1 MAEYG
6 AYDKAL
12 AGMKFGLESDVATG
26 AAKGVLQFGDPAFGV
41 VGDDVGVYPANK
53 IRATFSADFVASNV
67 INGTVNG
74 IAIAQVT
81 YATSHAA
88 TFAALVA
95 AIDAIPGVS
104 IPASDATART
114 IDILV
119 ADGNIT
125 PSFTVTLGASQ
136 ATVAYGLSAD
146 RYLKG
151 VALRVTKAKTSEA
164 LGARFELTEAVPV
177 MTRGEV
183 HVDVLDA
190 VSSGKVAYL
199 TPAGAWTDEVTGNY
213 ATNYY
218 FTESTTGAGVARIAV
233 IRKNA

>member
-6 AYDKAL
+6 AHDKAL

-41 VGDDVGVYPANK
+41 VGDDVGVFPANK
-53 IRATFSADFVASNV
+53 IRMTFSADFGASNV
-67 INGTVNG
+67 IAGSINGV
-74 IAIAQVT
+74 AFASVT

-88 TFAALVA
+88 TFAAVVA
-95 AIDAIPGVS
+95 AIDAVPGVS
-104 IPASDATART
+104 IPASDATGRT

-119 ADGNIT
+119 AEGNIT
-125 PSFTVTLGASQ
+125 PVVGVTGGTAP
-136 ATVAYGLSAD
+136 TVAVGLSAD

-199 TPAGAWTDEVTGNY
+199 TPAGVWTDEVSGNIL
-213 ATNYY
+213 TPYY